1 MLKKI
6 LVPLDG
12 SEMSELALV
21 YAKELAI
28 ATKLEV
34 QLACATD
41 RQDEP
46 TLRMCGLYLEKVAE
60 RLRTQVTRANPT
72 SVVKTV
78 IVDGNPGDAVVV
90 YCEKEGIDLL
100 IMMSHG
106 GSGIMPWAMGSTA
119 NKIIQRCQ
127 VPVLMV
133 RASKAVS
140 KKRPVQVF
148 KKILLPLDGS
158 PFGEAALELTKT
170 LAQVLKSEVILFSV
184 VETVQHIHTIGGP
197 DHFVYTEQQVE
208 LMKKGAMQYLEKIRG
223 QFVDDKVTVVLRSG
237 DPAQE
242 IIKLSREENVNMV
255 AMSSHGKSGITRW
268 VMGSISNK
276 VLHAGTTPILLV
288 RPKKVPE

>member
-6 LVPLDG
+6 LIPLDG
-12 SEMSELALV
+12 SEIGELALV

-28 ATKLEV
+28 ATNLEV
-34 QLACATD
+34 QMACATD
-41 RQDEP
+41 RQDKP

-60 RLRTQVTRANPT
+60 RLRTQVIRANPN
-72 SVVKTV
+72 SDVKTV
-78 IVDGNPGDAVVV
+78 IVDGDPAEAVVE
-90 YCEKEGIDLL
+90 YTDKEGIDLL

-127 VPVLMV
+127 IPLLMI
-133 RASKAVS
+133 RASQAVA
-140 KKRPVQVF
+140 KRRPVQVY

-158 PFGEAALELTKT
+158 VFGEAALEMTKNI
-170 LAQVLKSEVILFSV
+170 AQVLKSEVILLFV
-184 VETVQHIHTIGGP
+184 IETVQHIHTIGGP
-197 DHFVYTEQQVE
+197 DHFVYTEQQIE
-208 LMKKGAMQYLEKIRG
+208 LMKKGAKEYLEKIRE
-223 QFVDDKVTVVLRSG
+223 QFGDNNGKVILRTG

-242 IIKLSREENVNMV
+242 IIKLSEEEKVSVV

-276 VLHAGTTPILLV
+276 VLHGGNTPILLV
-288 RPKKVPE
+288 RPKKVLE